1 MAATSCAAVPP
12 CEIPEDKE
20 SLMKFSL
27 KNALGLGFGWGLIAM
42 LGTGVAQADAL
53 RLALN
58 SDIRSLDPGVNRDD
72 RTDQVLLHMVEG
84 LMAYG
89 EKGEVKPLLA
99 QKVEVSPDGLT
110 YTFTLRSGV
119 TFHNGAPLTS
129 ADVLWSWN
137 RDMDP
142 KTQWRCLPEFDGS
155 GLTKVSEVTAPD
167 DHTVVMRLDKPS
179 GMFLATLARTDCG
192 GTAVL
197 NKASVNAQGEF
208 VTPIGTGP
216 YQLGEW
222 KRGQYITLSKFAH
235 YQSLP
240 GPRDGY
246 TGGKQALTDE
256 VRFVIIPDQ
265 ATVKA
270 ALFSGDLD
278 MAEVTET
285 DLPEIKGHTN
295 LKVSTAPS
303 ATMNV
308 LMFQTRDPL
317 LKDKRIRQAIAA
329 AIDIKQLVAT
339 TSNGFGVA
347 NNSIISVA
355 SNYYGSKEQAGY
367 SYDPQKAKELLQ
379 QAGYHGQPLT
389 IVANRRSMVPS
400 YDLAIITQAM
410 LQAVGMNVQV
420 EVMEWGTQ
428 LERYQSGRYQA
439 MSFTYSARFD
449 PALSFEQVTGNKD
462 KEPRK
467 AWEDPEAIDLLQ
479 AALKEGDV
487 AKRQVMFDQ
496 LHARF
501 IDQAPMI
508 VMYNGL
514 DIMALNQNVDGYSAW
529 IGQKPRLWGV
539 SVKR

>member
-1 MAATSCAAVPP
+1 MKDFKAVTSVAARTRYS
-12 CEIPEDKE
+12 
-20 SLMKFSL
+20 SL
-27 KNALGLGFGWGLIAM
+27 KDSYMNRFLVNALTLSMMTVLGCGA
-42 LGTGVAQADAL
+42 AQAQTL
-53 RLALN
+53 RLAMN

-72 RTDQVLLHMVEG
+72 RSDAVVLHMVEG
-84 LMAYG
+84 LVAYG

-99 QKVEVSPDGLT
+99 QKVDVSADGLT
-110 YTFTLRSGV
+110 YTFTLREGV
-119 TFHNGAPLTS
+119 KFHNGEPLTA

-155 GLTKVSEVTAPD
+155 GLTKVTKVSAPD
-167 DHTVVMRLDKPS
+167 PHTVVMELEKPS

-208 VTPIGTGP
+208 VSPVGTGP

-222 KRGQYITLSKFAH
+222 KRGQYVTLTKFAG
-235 YQSLP
+235 YQPLS

-246 TGGKQALTDE
+246 TGGKNALADE

-285 DLPEIKGHTN
+285 DLPEIKAHDK

-317 LKDKRIRQAIAA
+317 LKDKRMRQAIAA
-329 AIDIKQLVAT
+329 AIDVKQLVAT
-339 TSNGFGVA
+339 TSNGFGVP

-355 SNYYGSKEQAGY
+355 SNYYGPSEQKGFT
-367 SYDPQKAKELLQ
+367 YDPQKAATLLQ
-379 QAGYHGQPLT
+379 EAGYRGQPLT
-389 IVANRRSMVPS
+389 IIANRRSMVPS

-410 LQAVGMNVQV
+410 LQAVGINAQV

-428 LERYQSGRYQA
+428 LERYQSGRYQS

-449 PALSFEQVTGNKD
+449 PALSFEQATGNKD
-462 KEPRK
+462 KESRK
-467 AWEDPEAIDLLQ
+467 VWEDPVAIEMLGQ
-479 AALKEGDV
+479 ALKEGDV
-487 AKRQVMFDQ
+487 AKRQSIFDQ
-496 LHARF
+496 LHERF
-501 IDQAPMI
+501 IDQVPMI

-514 DIMALNQNVDGYSAW
+514 DIVALNEKVEGYDAW

-539 SVKR
+539 SVKP

>member
-1 MAATSCAAVPP
+1 MKHFKAVTAVTARTRF
-12 CEIPEDKE
+12 
-20 SLMKFSL
+20 SSL
-27 KNALGLGFGWGLIAM
+27 KDSYMNRFLLNALTLSMMTVLGCGA
-42 LGTGVAQADAL
+42 AQAQTL
-53 RLALN
+53 RLAMN

-72 RTDQVLLHMVEG
+72 RSDAVVLHIVEG
-84 LMAYG
+84 LVAYG

-99 QKVEVSPDGLT
+99 SKVDVSADGLT
-110 YTFTLRSGV
+110 YTFTLREGV
-119 TFHNGAPLTS
+119 KFHNGEPLTAS
-129 ADVLWSWN
+129 DVLWSWN

-155 GLTKVSEVTAPD
+155 GLTKVSKVSAPD
-167 DHTVVMRLDKPS
+167 AHTVVMELEKPS

-192 GTAVL
+192 GTGVL

-208 VTPIGTGP
+208 VTPVGTGP

-222 KRGQYITLSKFAH
+222 KRGQYVTLSKFAG
-235 YQSLP
+235 YQPLS

-246 TGGKQALTDE
+246 TGGKNALADE

-285 DLPEIKGHTN
+285 DLPEIKAHDK

-317 LKDKRIRQAIAA
+317 LKDKRMRQAIAA
-329 AIDIKQLVAT
+329 AIDVKQLVAT
-339 TSNGFGVA
+339 TSNGFGVP

-355 SNYYGSKEQAGY
+355 SNYYGPSEQKGFT
-367 SYDPQKAKELLQ
+367 YDPQKAATLLQ
-379 QAGYHGQPLT
+379 EAGYRGQPLT
-389 IVANRRSMVPS
+389 IIANRRSMVPS
-400 YDLAIITQAM
+400 YDLAIIAQAM
-410 LQAVGMNVQV
+410 LQAVGINAQV

-428 LERYQSGRYQA
+428 LERYQSGRYQS

-449 PALSFEQVTGNKD
+449 PALSFEQATGNKD
-462 KEPRK
+462 KESRK
-467 AWEDPEAIDLLQ
+467 VWEDPVAIEMLGQ
-479 AALKEGDV
+479 ALKEGDV
-487 AKRQVMFDQ
+487 AKRQAIFDQ
-496 LHARF
+496 LHERF
-501 IDQAPMI
+501 IDQVPMI

-514 DIMALNQNVDGYSAW
+514 DIVALNDKVEGYDAW

-539 SVKR
+539 SVKP

>member
-1 MAATSCAAVPP
+1 MKDPNAVTPVAAPTR
-12 CEIPEDKE
+12 IRLIKD
-20 SLMKFSL
+20 SLMNRFL
-27 KNALGLGFGWGLIAM
+27 LNALTLGMMTVIGCGA
-42 LGTGVAQADAL
+42 AQAQTL
-53 RLALN
+53 RLAMN

-72 RTDQVLLHMVEG
+72 RSDAVVLHMTEG
-84 LMAYG
+84 LVAYG

-99 QKVEVSPDGLT
+99 EKVNVSADGLT
-110 YTFTLRSGV
+110 YTFTLRQGV
-119 TFHNGAPLTS
+119 RFHNGEVMTAD
-129 ADVLWSWN
+129 DVLWSWN

-155 GLTKVSEVTAPD
+155 GLTKVTKVTAPD
-167 DHTVVMRLDKPS
+167 PHTVVMQLEKPS

-208 VTPIGTGP
+208 VAPVATGP

-222 KRGQYITLSKFAH
+222 KRGQYVTLNKFAG
-235 YQSLP
+235 YQPLS

-246 TGGKQALTDE
+246 TGGKTALADE

-285 DLPEIKGHTN
+285 DLPEIKTHAA

-329 AIDIKQLVAT
+329 AIDVKQLVAT
-339 TSNGFGVA
+339 TSNGFGVP

-355 SNYYGSKEQAGY
+355 SSYYGPSEQRGFT
-367 SYDPQKAKELLQ
+367 YDPQKAAQLLQ
-379 QAGYHGQPLT
+379 EAGYRGQPLT
-389 IVANRRSMVPS
+389 IIANKRSMVPS
-400 YDLAIITQAM
+400 YDLAIIAQAM
-410 LQAVGMNVQV
+410 LQAVGINAQV

-449 PALSFEQVTGNKD
+449 PALSFEQATGNKD
-462 KEPRK
+462 KESRK
-467 AWEDPEAIDLLQ
+467 VWEDPQAIEMLTQ
-479 AALKEGDV
+479 ALKEGDT
-487 AKRQVMFDQ
+487 AKRQVIFDQ
-496 LHARF
+496 LHERF
-501 IDQAPMI
+501 IDQVPMI

-514 DIMALNQNVDGYSAW
+514 DIVALNQKVEGYDAW

-539 SVKR
+539 SVKP

>member
-1 MAATSCAAVPP
+1 MNRFLV
-12 CEIPEDKE
+12 
-20 SLMKFSL
+20 
-27 KNALGLGFGWGLIAM
+27 NALTLSMVTLI
-42 LGTGVAQADAL
+42 GCGIAQAQTL
-53 RLALN
+53 RLAMN

-72 RTDQVLLHMVEG
+72 RSDAVVLHMTEG
-84 LMAYG
+84 LVAYG

-99 QKVEVSPDGLT
+99 QKIDVSADGLT
-110 YTFTLRSGV
+110 YTFTLRQGV
-119 TFHNGAPLTS
+119 KFHNGQSLTA

-155 GLTKVSEVTAPD
+155 GLTKVTRVTAPD
-167 DHTVVMRLDKPS
+167 DHTVVMELEKPS

-208 VTPIGTGP
+208 LAPIGTGP
-216 YQLGEW
+216 YQLSEW
-222 KRGQYITLSKFAH
+222 KRGQYVTLSKFTD

-246 TGGKQALTDE
+246 TGGKNALTHE

-278 MAEVTET
+278 LAEVTET
-285 DLPEIKGHTN
+285 DLPEIKTHAS
-295 LKVSTAPS
+295 LKVSTDPS

-329 AIDIKQLVAT
+329 AIDVKQLVAT
-339 TSNGFGVA
+339 TSNGFGVP

-355 SNYYGSKEQAGY
+355 SNYYGPSEQRGFT
-367 SYDPQKAKELLQ
+367 YDPQKAAQLLQ
-379 QAGYHGQPLT
+379 EAGYRGQPLT
-389 IVANRRSMVPS
+389 IVANKRSMVPS

-410 LQAVGMNVQV
+410 LQAVGINAQV

-428 LERYQSGRYQA
+428 LERYQAGRYQA

-462 KEPRK
+462 KESRK
-467 AWEDPEAIDLLQ
+467 VWEDPVAIELLAQ
-479 AALKEGDV
+479 AQKEGDV
-487 AKRQVMFDQ
+487 AKRQSIFDQ
-496 LHARF
+496 LHERF
-501 IDQAPMI
+501 IDQVPMI

-514 DIMALNQNVDGYSAW
+514 DIVALNQNVEGYDAW

-539 SVKR
+539 SIKP

>member
-1 MAATSCAAVPP
+1 MAVTPVAARTR
-12 CEIPEDKE
+12 
-20 SLMKFSL
+20 FSSIKDSPMNRFL
-27 KNALGLGFGWGLIAM
+27 VNALTLSMMTMIGC
-42 LGTGVAQADAL
+42 GVAQAQTL
-53 RLALN
+53 RLAMN

-72 RTDQVLLHMVEG
+72 RSDAVVLHMTEG
-84 LMAYG
+84 LVAYG

-99 QKVEVSPDGLT
+99 QKIDVSPDGLT
-110 YTFTLRSGV
+110 YTFTLRPGV
-119 TFHNGAPLTS
+119 KFHNGEVMTA

-155 GLTKVSEVTAPD
+155 GLTKVSKVTAPD
-167 DHTVVMRLDKPS
+167 DHTVVMELEKPS
-179 GMFLATLARTDCG
+179 GLFLATLARTDCG

-208 VTPIGTGP
+208 VAPIGTGP

-222 KRGQYITLSKFAH
+222 KRGQYVTLFRFTQ
-235 YQSLP
+235 YQPLP

-246 TGGKQALTDE
+246 TGGKNALTDE

-270 ALFSGDLD
+270 ALFSGNLDL
-278 MAEVTET
+278 AEVTET
-285 DLPEIKGHTN
+285 DLPEIKNRAT
-295 LKVSTAPS
+295 LKVSTNPS

-329 AIDIKQLVAT
+329 AIDVKQLVAT
-339 TSNGFGVA
+339 TSNGFGVP

-355 SNYYGSKEQAGY
+355 SNYYGPAEQRGFA
-367 SYDPQKAKELLQ
+367 YDPQKAAQLLQ
-379 QAGYHGQPLT
+379 EAGYRGQPLT
-389 IVANRRSMVPS
+389 IVANKRSMVPS
-400 YDLAIITQAM
+400 YDLAIISQAM
-410 LQAVGMNVQV
+410 LQAVGINAQV

-462 KEPRK
+462 KESRK
-467 AWEDPEAIDLLQ
+467 VWEDSVAIDLLGQ
-479 AALKEGDV
+479 ALKEGDA
-487 AKRQVMFDQ
+487 AKRQSIFDQ
-496 LHARF
+496 LHERF
-501 IDQAPMI
+501 IDQVPMI

-514 DIMALNQNVDGYSAW
+514 DIVAMNQNVEGYEAW

-539 SVKR
+539 SLKP

>member
-1 MAATSCAAVPP
+1 
-12 CEIPEDKE
+12 
-20 SLMKFSL
+20 MKSSV
-27 KNALGLGFGWGLIAM
+27 KKALACGLVAM
-42 LGTGVAQADAL
+42 LGAGVVQAQPL

-58 SDIRSLDPGVNRDD
+58 SDVRGLDPGVNRDD
-72 RTDQVLLHMVEG
+72 RTDQVVLHMVEG
-84 LMAYG
+84 LVAYG

-99 QKVEVSPDGLT
+99 EKVDVSADGLS
-110 YTFTLRSGV
+110 YTFTLRRGV
-119 TFHNGAPLTS
+119 TFHNGDTLTS
-129 ADVLWSWN
+129 ADVLWSWK

-142 KTQWRCLPEFDGS
+142 KTQWRCLSEFDGS
-155 GLTKVSEVTAPD
+155 GLTKVIDIQAPD
-167 DHTVVMRLDKPS
+167 EHTVVMRLEKPS

-192 GTAVL
+192 GTGVL
-197 NKASVNAQGEF
+197 SKASLNAQGEF
-208 VTPIGTGP
+208 VKPVGTGP
-216 YQLGEW
+216 YRLGEW
-222 KRGQYITLSKFAH
+222 KRGQYVSLTKFAN

-246 TGGKQALTDE
+246 TGGKQALADE

-285 DLPEIKGHTN
+285 DLPEIKSHAN
-295 LKVSTAPS
+295 LKVSTSPS

-329 AIDIKQLVAT
+329 AIDVNQLVAT

-347 NNSIISVA
+347 NNSIVSVA
-355 SNYYGSKEQAGY
+355 SSYYGAAEKAGF
-367 SYDPQKAKELLQ
+367 SYDPQKAAALLQ

-420 EVMEWGTQ
+420 EVLEWGTQ
-428 LERYQSGRYQA
+428 LERYQTGRYQA

-467 AWEDPEAIDLLQ
+467 GWEDPVAIDLLAQ
-479 AALKEGDV
+479 SLKEGDV
-487 AKRQVMFDQ
+487 SKRQALFDQ
-496 LHARF
+496 LHERF
-501 IDQAPMI
+501 IDQVPMI

-514 DIMALNQNVDGYSAW
+514 DIMALNQKVEGYNSW

-539 SVKR
+539 SVKP

>member
-1 MAATSCAAVPP
+1 
-12 CEIPEDKE
+12 
-20 SLMKFSL
+20 MKSSL
-27 KNALGLGFGWGLIAM
+27 KNALALGLIA
-42 LGTGVAQADAL
+42 LVGAGAAQAQTL

-72 RTDQVLLHMVEG
+72 RTDEVLLHMVEG

-99 QKVEVSPDGLT
+99 QKVDVSADGLT
-110 YTFTLRSGV
+110 YTFTLRQGV
-119 TFHNGAPLTS
+119 TFHNGETLTS

-155 GLTKVSEVTAPD
+155 GLSKVTSVTAPD
-167 DHTVVMRLDKPS
+167 PQTVVMQLDKPS

-197 NKASVNAQGEF
+197 QKASVNAQGEF
-208 VTPIGTGP
+208 VQPIGTGP
-216 YQLGEW
+216 YQMGEW
-222 KRGQYITLSKFAH
+222 KRGQYISLNRFDK

-240 GPRDGY
+240 GARDGY
-246 TGGKQALTDE
+246 VGGKQALVDE

-285 DLPEIKGHTN
+285 DLPEVKAHAN

-317 LKDKRIRQAIAA
+317 LKDPRIRQAIAA
-329 AIDIKQLVAT
+329 AIDIDQLVAT

-355 SNYYGSKEQAGY
+355 SNYYSTAEKAGFKYDPAKATELLRQAGY
-367 SYDPQKAKELLQ
+367 N
-379 QAGYHGQPLT
+379 GQPLT

-400 YDLAIITQAM
+400 YDLAIIAQAM
-410 LQAVGMNVQV
+410 LQAVGMNVNV

-467 AWEDPEAIDLLQ
+467 AWDDPQATELLGQ
-479 AALKEGDV
+479 ALREGDV
-487 AKRQVMFDQ
+487 AKRQAIFDQ
-496 LHARF
+496 LHKRF
-501 IDQAPMI
+501 IDQVPMI

-514 DIMALNQNVDGYSAW
+514 DIMALNQKVEGYNSW

-539 SVKR
+539 SMKP

>member
-1 MAATSCAAVPP
+1 MKTFKAVTPVVAQP
-12 CEIPEDKE
+12 CFIFIKD
-20 SLMKFSL
+20 SLMNRFL
-27 KNALGLGFGWGLIAM
+27 VNALTLSMITLLGCGI
-42 LGTGVAQADAL
+42 AQAQTL
-53 RLALN
+53 RVAMN

-72 RTDQVLLHMVEG
+72 RSDAVVLHITEG
-84 LMAYG
+84 LVAYG

-99 QKVEVSPDGLT
+99 QKIDVSADGLT
-110 YTFTLRSGV
+110 YTFTLRQGV
-119 TFHNGAPLTS
+119 KFHNGEPLTA

-137 RDMDP
+137 RDMAP

-155 GLTKVSEVTAPD
+155 GLSKVTKVTAPD
-167 DHTVVMRLDKPS
+167 AHTVVMELEKPS

-197 NKASVNAQGEF
+197 HKASVNAQGDF
-208 VTPIGTGP
+208 LTPIGTGP

-222 KRGQYITLSKFAH
+222 KRGQYITLTKFND

-246 TGGKQALTDE
+246 TGGKNALTPE

-270 ALFSGDLD
+270 ALFAGGLD
-278 MAEVTET
+278 IAEVTET
-285 DLPEIKGHTN
+285 DLPEIKTRAM
-295 LKVSTAPS
+295 LKVATAPS

-329 AIDIKQLVAT
+329 AIDVKQLVAT
-339 TSNGFGVA
+339 TSNGFGVP

-355 SNYYGSKEQAGY
+355 SNYYGPSEQRGFT
-367 SYDPQKAKELLQ
+367 YDPQKAAQLLQ
-379 QAGYHGQPLT
+379 EAGYRGQPLT
-389 IVANRRSMVPS
+389 IVANKRSMVPS

-410 LQAVGMNVQV
+410 LQAVGINAQV

-462 KEPRK
+462 KESRK
-467 AWEDPEAIDLLQ
+467 VWEDPLAIELLAQ
-479 AALKEGDV
+479 AMKEGDD
-487 AKRQVMFDQ
+487 AKRQSIFDQ
-496 LHARF
+496 LHERF
-501 IDQAPMI
+501 IDQVPMI

-514 DIMALNQNVDGYSAW
+514 DIVALNQKVEGYDAW

-539 SVKR
+539 SVKP